1 MGRAYFLRILWLG
14 LLIGVA
20 IKAES
25 SDDCP
30 RDPKQLSFEEF
41 KIKFNKHYATT
52 ADWDWR
58 RHIFEARVCEI
69 NAHNILYEQGKVS
82 FTMGVNNF
90 TDWTSEEL
98 KALSGLRPNT
108 PSFLSAIDNTDVTF
122 VPDPETRIVPAL
134 DWRIRGA
141 VTPVKSDFGCAQYNQ
156 APIAAIEALY
166 YARTGKL
173 ESLSAQQVLD
183 CYQFG
188 CRDGTPYSVYDYA
201 QFNGLLL
208 EKDYPPYTGV
218 RELCRINPLKNSTF
232 MIRGRGYVGH
242 ATANVL
248 KALIE
253 KGPLSVTVT
262 SDFVTNYK
270 GGIIPNTE
278 TCSNVKTSHQATIV
292 GYGSENNVAYY
303 VLKTSYGKVYGEE
316 GYFRMVQA
324 LDVCKFTN
332 IRYPIY

>member
-20 IKAES
+20 TKVES
-25 SDDCP
+25 ADDCP
-30 RDPKQLSFEEF
+30 SDPDQLSFKAF
-41 KIKFNKHYATT
+41 QIKFDRHYAST
-52 ADWDWR
+52 ADWDFRW
-58 RHIFEARVCEI
+58 HIFEARVCEI
-69 NAHNILYEQGKVS
+69 NAHNILYKQGKVS

-90 TDWTSEEL
+90 TDWTDEEL
-98 KALSGLRPNT
+98 KVLDGFRPNR
-108 PSFLSAIDNTDVTF
+108 PSFRSAIDNTDVTY

-183 CYQFG
+183 CYWYG
-188 CRDGTPYSVYDYA
+188 CGDGTPYSVYDYA
-201 QFNGLLL
+201 QFHGLLL

-218 RELCRINPLKNSTF
+218 RELCRVDPLKNSTF

-242 ATANVL
+242 SNEYVL

-270 GGIIPNTE
+270 GGIIGNGE
-278 TCSNVKTSHQATIV
+278 YCYNVKTSHQATIV
-292 GYGSENNVAYY
+292 GFGTENSVGYY
-303 VLKTSYGKVYGEE
+303 VLKTSYGKLYGEE
-316 GYFRMVQA
+316 GYFRIVQA
-324 LDVCKFTN
+324 LDACKFTN